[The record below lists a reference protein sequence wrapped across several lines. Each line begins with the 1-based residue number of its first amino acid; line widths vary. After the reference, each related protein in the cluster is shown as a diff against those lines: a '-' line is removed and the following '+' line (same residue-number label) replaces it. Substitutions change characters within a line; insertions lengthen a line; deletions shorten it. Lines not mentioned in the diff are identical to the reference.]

1 MDRGVIVK
9 RIWDD
14 EHIVEFECTV
24 DTGVF
29 CGTAT
34 CYTGHGALAMFADDL
49 RRFVR
54 AFEGT
59 ALFNAGLADG
69 TKAVTIDIRAV
80 DHAKH
85 TVATVRLVT
94 ERGFR
99 PDDVA
104 RLEVQFPIEAAGIDT
119 FLRELGDI
127 HGRGD
132 YAFLRAAR
140 Q

>member
-1 MDRGVIVK
+1 MDRGLTVK

-14 EHIVEFECTV
+14 EHLVALECTV

-29 CGTAT
+29 SGTAT
-34 CYTGHGALAMFADDL
+34 CYTGHLELATFADAL
-49 RRFVR
+49 RRF
-54 AFEGT
+54 AQTFEGT
-59 ALFNAGLADG
+59 AIFTAALADG

-80 DHAKH
+80 DRAKH
-85 TVATVRLVT
+85 TVASVKLVT

-104 RLEVQFPIEAAGIDT
+104 RLEVQFPIEAAGIDA
-119 FLRELGDI
+119 FLRELDNVQQ
-127 HGRGD
+127 RGD

-140 Q
+140 

>member
-1 MDRGVIVK
+1 MVRD
-9 RIWDD
+9 IWQD
-14 EHIVEFECTV
+14 EHVVELECTV

-34 CYTGHGALAMFADDL
+34 CYTGHGALAKFADSL
-49 RRFVR
+49 RRFAR
-54 AFEGT
+54 TFEGT
-59 ALFNAGLADG
+59 AIFTAALSDG

-85 TVATVRLVT
+85 TAATVKLVT

-119 FLRELGDI
+119 FLRELD
-127 HGRGD
+127 HVRKPGD
-132 YAFLRAAR
+132 YAFLRVAC
-140 Q
+140 

>member
-9 RIWDD
+9 HIWED
-14 EHIVEFECTV
+14 EHLVEFECTV

-34 CYTGHGALAMFADDL
+34 CYTAHGKLATFAGAL
-49 RRFVR
+49 RRFAT

-59 ALFNAGLADG
+59 AIFSAARADG
-69 TKAVTIDIRAV
+69 TKAVTIEIRAV

-85 TVATVRLVT
+85 TVAAVKLVT
-94 ERGFR
+94 DRGFR

-104 RLEVQFPIEAAGIDT
+104 RLEVQFPIEAAAIDA
-119 FLRELGDI
+119 FLRELGNVR
-127 HGRGD
+127 GRGD
-132 YAFLRAAR
+132 YAFLRAAG
-140 Q
+140 